1 MKIAMNYES
10 AMIYIDDLKELEELV
25 NSLRLLNVASSW
37 RVPVI
42 VGDGKRSIQ
51 INSLKGFVV
60 TVRIDDFEEWQK

>member
-1 MKIAMNYES
+1 MKIAMNHES
-10 AMIYIDDLKELEELV
+10 AMIYIDDLKELEGLV
-25 NSLRLLNVASSW
+25 NSLRSLNAASSW

-60 TVRIDDFEEWQK
+60 TVCVDDFEEWQK

>member
-1 MKIAMNYES
+1 MKIAMNHES
-10 AMIYIDDLKELEELV
+10 AMIYIDDLKELEGLV
-25 NSLRLLNVASSW
+25 NSLRSLNAASSW

-60 TVRIDDFEEWQK
+60 TVRVDDFEEWQK